1 MLEQQIVAFLIQD
14 ESVGTV
20 LAKFADRDETTVQ
33 AALFQ
38 LLADGR
44 VTSPDLA
51 IGPMGAA
58 TRFHRM
64 PVVLASKPS

>member
-1 MLEQQIVAFLIQD
+1 MAFLIQD
-14 ESVGTV
+14 ESVDAV
-20 LAKFADRDETTVQ
+20 LKKFAQCDETTVQ

-44 VTSPDLA
+44 VTCPDLA
-51 IGPMGAA
+51 IEPMGGA